1 MGAHDEGLGR
11 VQVLPDALA
20 NQIAAGE
27 VVERPSSVVKEL
39 VENALDAGA
48 TTVFVDV
55 MEGGRRLIRVVD
67 DGIGMSRVDATL
79 AVERHATSKVRDVAD
94 LQGIITLG
102 FRGEALP
109 SIASVSRFRLVT
121 RAEGDEVGTEIR
133 IGGGQPA
140 EVRDA
145 GGPVGTRVEVSDLFF
160 NVPARLKFLK
170 RNATEM
176 GHITGLLTAASL
188 GYPHVHFRLT
198 HNGRTSLDHPV
209 APNLRQRIFQV
220 LGGAT
225 TGRLYPVQLDEG
237 LRVRGFI
244 SEPTHTRTNQ
254 RGLHTFINGRWVRDR
269 VINHAIVSA
278 YGNLLERGR
287 YPHAVVYI
295 HLPPDEVDVNV
306 HPTKAEVRFV
316 HAGRVHDAIVGACR
330 VMLARTPWVGDGAP
344 LSAPPAG
351 QGQAR
356 VPFDMYGLG
365 HRGKARS
372 FERPQAPT
380 PVAVRAPELA
390 LDGED
395 MGAKPAFFRRLRVL
409 GQADKTFL
417 VCEGEDGL
425 YIIDQHAAHERV
437 GYERI
442 KAGYC
447 DARLA
452 TQQLLFPLQLEFSAE
467 ESIALQDH
475 QGVLARL
482 GFEVEPFGG
491 ETWQVTSVP
500 ALLARADVTRLVR
513 DVVAELIDLGK
524 ASLME
529 AHLELLFST
538 MACHSVIRAGDTL
551 GEEEIRAL
559 LVQMDEVDLGAN
571 CPHGR
576 PVFVTVPFSELARK
590 LHRT

>member
-1 MGAHDEGLGR
+1 MADDDDALRH

-39 VENALDAGA
+39 LENALDAGA
-48 TTVFVDV
+48 TTVFVDIH
-55 MEGGRRLIRVVD
+55 EGGRRLIRVVD
-67 DGIGMSRVDATL
+67 DGIGMSREDASL
-79 AVERHATSKVRDVAD
+79 CIERHATSKVRDVED
-94 LQGIITLG
+94 LRSIITLG

-121 RAEGDEVGTEIR
+121 RAEGDIAGTEVTIE
-133 IGGGQPA
+133 GGASA
-140 EVRDA
+140 EIKDA
-145 GGPVGTRVEVSDLFF
+145 GGPIGTRVEVADLFF

-176 GHITGLLTAASL
+176 GHITGLLTAAAL
-188 GYPHVHFRLT
+188 GYPHVHFRLS
-198 HNGRTSLDHPV
+198 HNGRVSLDHPV
-209 APNLRQRIFQV
+209 APNLKQRIFQV

-225 TGRLYPVQLDEG
+225 TQRLHAVQLDDT

-269 VINHAIVSA
+269 VVNHAIVSA

-287 YPHAVVYI
+287 YPHAVLYL

-316 HAGRVHDAIVGACR
+316 QAGRVHDAIVGACR
-330 VMLARTPWVGDGAP
+330 ATLARTPWVGGGGAVP
-344 LSAPPAG
+344 PPTESRAP
-351 QGQAR
+351 
-356 VPFDMYGLG
+356 VPFDVYGLRHKG
-365 HRGKARS
+365 GVRPPPRPPAIVPVSVHR
-372 FERPQAPT
+372 
-380 PVAVRAPELA
+380 PELP
-390 LDGED
+390 LEGEETA
-395 MGAKPAFFRRLRVL
+395 GGKPAFFRRLRVL

-417 VCEGEDGL
+417 VCEGADGL
-425 YIIDQHAAHERV
+425 YVIDQHAAHERV

-442 KAGYC
+442 KSGYC

-452 TQQLLFPLQLEFSAE
+452 RQQLLFPLQLEFSPE
-467 ESIALQDH
+467 ESTCLTDQ
-475 QGVLARL
+475 QEVLGRL
-482 GFEVEPFGG
+482 GFDVEPFGG
-491 ETWQVTSVP
+491 GTWQVTSVP
-500 ALLARADVTRLVR
+500 ALLAKADVSRLVR
-513 DVVAELIDLGK
+513 DVVAELTDLGQ
-524 ASLME
+524 ATLME

-538 MACHSVIRAGDTL
+538 MACHSVVRAGDSL
-551 GEEEIRAL
+551 NDEEIRAL
-559 LVQMDEVDLGAN
+559 LEQMDEVELGAN

>member
-1 MGAHDEGLGR
+1 MDGEPEETAR
-11 VQVLPDALA
+11 VRVLPEALA

-27 VVERPSSVVKEL
+27 VVERPASVVKEL
-39 VENALDAGA
+39 LENALDAGA
-48 TTVFVDV
+48 TTVFIDIQ
-55 MEGGRRLIRVVD
+55 EGGRRLIRVVD
-67 DGIGMSRVDATL
+67 DGIGMSRGDAAR
-79 AVERHATSKVRDVAD
+79 AVERHATSKVRDVED
-94 LQGIITLG
+94 LRSIITLG

-121 RAEGDEVGTEIR
+121 RAEGDVAGTEVR
-133 IGGGQPA
+133 IEGGAPPSLK
-140 EVRDA
+140 DA

-176 GHITGLLTAASL
+176 GHITGLLTAAAL

-198 HNGRTSLDHPV
+198 HNGRVSLDHPV
-209 APNLRQRIFQV
+209 APNLKQRIFQV

-225 TGRLYPVQLDEG
+225 TQRLFAVQLDDT

-269 VINHAIVSA
+269 VVNHAIVSA

-287 YPHAVVYI
+287 YPHAVLYL

-330 VMLARTPWVGDGAP
+330 LTLGRTPWVGAPAPGAP
-344 LSAPPAG
+344 LPQPPSAP
-351 QGQAR
+351 
-356 VPFDMYGLG
+356 VPFDVYGLKHAG
-365 HRGKARS
+365 S
-372 FERPQAPT
+372 QRPAAVEASVV
-380 PVAVRAPELA
+380 PVAARAPELS
-390 LDGED
+390 LDGPDASEA
-395 MGAKPAFFRRLRVL
+395 GRAFFRRLRVL

-417 VCEGEDGL
+417 VCEGHDGL
-425 YIIDQHAAHERV
+425 YVIDQHAAHERV

-452 TQQLLFPLQLEFSAE
+452 RQQLLFPLQLEFSPE
-467 ESIALQDH
+467 ESTCLNDH
-475 QGVLARL
+475 QEVLGRL

-491 ETWQVTSVP
+491 GTWQVTSVP
-500 ALLARADVTRLVR
+500 ALLSKADVGRLVR
-513 DVVAELIDLGK
+513 DVVAELTDLGQ
-524 ASLME
+524 ATLME

-538 MACHSVIRAGDTL
+538 MACHSVIRAGDSL
-551 GEEEIRAL
+551 SHEEIRAL
-559 LVQMDEVDLGAN
+559 LEQMDEVELGAN

-576 PVFVTVPFSELARK
+576 PVYVTLPFAELARK